1 MRNKVVVLVFPL
13 LLATGLVRAEPIQIV
28 AIGTSA
34 TNCKGIPSDKNFPAI
49 LESLLKADGIDAT
62 VKNAGVNG
70 DKPHF
75 IFQRMKNQDVTDKT
89 QIVIFEP
96 GPNDKNVTAAV
107 EYTEKGLAWLQ
118 EKHIPTIYVSFTS
131 IQSIEQARTS
141 ADKFGAIY
149 YGFWTKDVPRVAGN
163 FLPDGHMTERGCE
176 LWAKGMLPIVSGLIE
191 KNKIKP
197 H

>member
-1 MRNKVVVLVFPL
+1 MLNRIMVFVFPL
-13 LLATGLVRAEPIQIV
+13 LLAASLVWAEPIQIV

-62 VKNAGVNG
+62 VKNAGIDG
-70 DKPHF
+70 DKPYF
-75 IFQRMKNQDVTDKT
+75 IFQRMKNQDVNDKT

-96 GPNDKNVTAAV
+96 GPNDKNVSVAV

-118 EKHIPTIYVSFTS
+118 EKHIPTIYVSFTA
-131 IQSIEQARTS
+131 IQSMEQARAS

-149 YGFWTKDVPRVAGN
+149 YGFWTKDVPKVASN
-163 FLPDGHMTERGCE
+163 FLPDGHMNERGCE
-176 LWAKGMLPIVSGLIE
+176 LWAKGVFPLVRDLIE
-191 KNKIKP
+191 KNKMRPI
-197 H
+197 